1 MNNFFKTARGLG
13 ALALAVMS
21 AACSTDVFYRQRNL
35 VADGPAIMS
44 EQKDPN
50 LVNAWGI
57 AFNPFGVVWVNDQG
71 TGLSTLYDGNG
82 VPQTL
87 VVRVPGRVAGT
98 TGTPTGIVFYG
109 GGGFTVSQA
118 GLTGPSRFIFASQDG
133 VISGWA
139 PNVNLTNAIP
149 VVNGGPDNPFYT
161 GLAISAGGTRALLYA
176 SDFRNGKIDVFDTTF
191 ARVTLPGTPF
201 RDPYLPRGYAPY
213 GLQAINGDI
222 YVTYALQ
229 SANRE
234 DAVAVRGAGF
244 VSVFDPN
251 GVFIRQLVSGDHLNA
266 PWGLALAPASF
277 GKLANRLLVANHG
290 DGTIHA
296 FDFANG
302 DWKGQL
308 RHEDGRP
315 IRVDGLWGLS
325 FGNGLANQP
334 INTLFFT
341 AGPNGG
347 ANGLYGRLDVAR

>member
-1 MNNFFKTARGLG
+1 MG
-13 ALALAVMS
+13 
-21 AACSTDVFYRQRNL
+21 YRLQPVRL
-35 VADGPAIMS
+35 
-44 EQKDPN
+44 
-50 LVNAWGI
+50 
-57 AFNPFGVVWVNDQG
+57 VWVSDQG

-82 VPQTL
+82 VPQAL
-87 VVRVPGRVAGT
+87 VVRVPVRAAGT

-176 SDFRNGKIDVFDTTF
+176 SDFRNGKIDAFDTTF
-191 ARVTLPGTPF
+191 ARVALPGTPF
-201 RDPYLPRGYAPY
+201 RDPYLPPGYAPH

-222 YVTYALQ
+222 YVTYARRSL
-229 SANRE
+229 SGE
-234 DAVAVRGAGF
+234 EAVAGRNAGI

-251 GVFIRQLVSGDHLNA
+251 GVFIRQLISGDHLNA

-277 GKLANRLLVANHG
+277 GRLANRLLVANHG
-290 DGTIHA
+290 DGSIQA
-296 FDFANG
+296 FDLANG
-302 DWKGQL
+302 DWKGRL
-308 RHEDGRP
+308 RHQDGRP
-315 IRVDGLWGLS
+315 IRIDGLWGLS

-334 INTLFFT
+334 ANTLFFK